1 MADAALAHTNALLF
15 KVVDVFEVHF
25 DVPGS
30 VMPQLAQSHL
40 VQILVVVMPTCPLVP
55 VDMQFD
61 NVRTTSFGNDG
72 FLNVVVLLPPGF

>member
-1 MADAALAHTNALLF
+1 MADAALAHTNAESS
-15 KVVDVFEVHF
+15 KVVDVFELHF

-30 VMPQLAQSHL
+30 VMLQLVQSHL

-61 NVRTTSFGNDG
+61 NVPTTSFGIGG
-72 FLNVVVLLPPGF
+72 FLNVVVLLPPEF